1 MTKIDIFSGFLGA
14 GKTTL
19 IKKLLQEALDA
30 SKVVLIENEF
40 GEIGIDGGFLKEAG
54 VEIKEMNSGCIC
66 CSLVGDFGSSL
77 KEVIETYHPE
87 RILIEPSG
95 VGKLSDVMKAVQDVD
110 TDAEVVLNS
119 AVVVVDA
126 NKCKMYAKNFGEFF
140 LNQIEHAGTI
150 ILSRTADIQEKK
162 LNTALEI
169 IREHNAKAAV
179 ITTPWDELDGKKI
192 LETIE
197 NAKDLEAELMAEVAK
212 MHDGHHHHDHE
223 GHDHHHEGHDHHDH
237 EGHEHDC
244 HHEGH
249 EHHDHEEHEHDCH
262 HEHEGHNHECH
273 HDHEGHDDHDHECH
287 SDHSHDC
294 DHDGH
299 DHEGC
304 EHHDHEGHDHDCHE
318 HHDHEGHDHDCHHDH
333 EGHDHDCHH
342 DHEGHDHEGHEH
354 HDHGENCTCG
364 CHDHEHSHGHH
375 HADDVFGSWGFE
387 TPTAYTKAEL
397 EKILEALEDEK
408 KYGAILRAKGMVSAG
423 DGTWLN
429 FDYVPGESNVRTG
442 AAEVTGKICVIG
454 AQLKEENLKALFAK

>member
-95 VGKLSDVMKAVQDVD
+95 VGKLSDVMKAVQNVD
-110 TDAEVVLNS
+110 TDAKVELNS

-150 ILSRTADIQEKK
+150 ILSRTADISESK

-169 IREHNAKAAV
+169 IREHNDKATV

-197 NAKDLEAELMAEVAK
+197 NAKDLEAELMAEVARL
-212 MHDGHHHHDHE
+212 HDEHHHHHDHE
-223 GHDHHHEGHDHHDH
+223 CDHDH
-237 EGHEHDC
+237 EGH
-244 HHEGH
+244 
-249 EHHDHEEHEHDCH
+249 HHD
-262 HEHEGHNHECH
+262 GEC
-273 HDHEGHDDHDHECH
+273 D
-287 SDHSHDC
+287 
-294 DHDGH
+294 
-299 DHEGC
+299 
-304 EHHDHEGHDHDCHE
+304 HDHEGHDHD
-318 HHDHEGHDHDCHHDH
+318 HHDHNHEGHDHDH
-333 EGHDHDCHH
+333 EGH
-342 DHEGHDHEGHEH
+342 H
-354 HDHGENCTCG
+354 HDHGEDCTCG
-364 CHDHEHSHGHH
+364 CHDHDHHHH

-397 EKILEALEDEK
+397 ERILAELEEEQ
-408 KYGAILRAKGMVSAG
+408 KYGSILRAKGMVSAG

-454 AQLKEENLKALFAK
+454 AQLNEENLKALFTK

>member
-95 VGKLSDVMKAVQDVD
+95 VGKLSDVMKAVQNVD
-110 TDAEVVLNS
+110 TDAKVELNS

-150 ILSRTADIQEKK
+150 ILSRTADISESK
-162 LNTALEI
+162 LNTVLEI
-169 IREHNAKAAV
+169 IREHNDKATV

-197 NAKDLEAELMAEVAK
+197 NAKDLEAELMAEVARL
-212 MHDGHHHHDHE
+212 HDEHHHH
-223 GHDHHHEGHDHHDH
+223 HDHHDH
-237 EGHEHDC
+237 ECD
-244 HHEGH
+244 
-249 EHHDHEEHEHDCH
+249 
-262 HEHEGHNHECH
+262 
-273 HDHEGHDDHDHECH
+273 HDHEGHH
-287 SDHSHDC
+287 
-294 DHDGH
+294 HDGEC
-299 DHEGC
+299 D
-304 EHHDHEGHDHDCHE
+304 HDHEGHDHD
-318 HHDHEGHDHDCHHDH
+318 HHDHNHEGHDHDH
-333 EGHDHDCHH
+333 EGH
-342 DHEGHDHEGHEH
+342 H
-354 HDHGENCTCG
+354 HDHGEDCTCG
-364 CHDHEHSHGHH
+364 CHDHDHHHH

-397 EKILEALEDEK
+397 ERILAELEEEQ
-408 KYGAILRAKGMVSAG
+408 KYGSILRAKGMVSAG

-454 AQLKEENLKALFAK
+454 AQLNEENLKALFTK